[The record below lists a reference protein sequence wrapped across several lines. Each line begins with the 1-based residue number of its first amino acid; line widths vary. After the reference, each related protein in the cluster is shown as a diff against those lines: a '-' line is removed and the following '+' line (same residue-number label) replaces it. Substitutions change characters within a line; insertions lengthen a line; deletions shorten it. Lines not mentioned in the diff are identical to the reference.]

1 MHYSTRQPAHP
12 GMTREAA
19 GGSIREIGGGVFPS
33 QPLAAARSTCF
44 DAATFQRRLDRA
56 ATYLE
61 TSHQELPGYPLT
73 HWVLA
78 ACYAQM
84 GRPDEARAFAKSHGI
99 QPEGPWLK
107 MKALYHDPARC
118 EFLFAGLRLATGE
131 KDAEAASASTED
143 RLVRRS
149 MSAFGAI
156 AEVSFYYCH
165 FRLLPNA
172 DHAASIDTIDCPL

>member
-1 MHYSTRQPAHP
+1 
-12 GMTREAA
+12 
-19 GGSIREIGGGVFPS
+19 
-33 QPLAAARSTCF
+33 
-44 DAATFQRRLDRA
+44 
-56 ATYLE
+56 
-61 TSHQELPGYPLT
+61 
-73 HWVLA
+73 
-78 ACYAQM
+78 M

-131 KDAEAASASTED
+131 KDAEVVSASTEE

>member
-1 MHYSTRQPAHP
+1 
-12 GMTREAA
+12 MTREAA

-61 TSHQELPGYPLT
+61 TSRQELPGYPLT

-84 GRPDEARAFAKSHGI
+84 GRLDEARAFAKGHASNR
-99 QPEGPWLK
+99 
-107 MKALYHDPARC
+107 KAR
-118 EFLFAGLRLATGE
+118 G
-131 KDAEAASASTED
+131 
-143 RLVRRS
+143 
-149 MSAFGAI
+149 
-156 AEVSFYYCH
+156 
-165 FRLLPNA
+165 
-172 DHAASIDTIDCPL
+172 